1 MQNNE
6 FYHLEFRPVTR
17 PLLINNEEIVFR
29 IEKVKLLC
37 GSAMGEFTASSL
49 VDIGRVGWWG
59 DKVSLFV

>member
-49 VDIGRVGWWG
+49 VDIGRVG
-59 DKVSLFV
+59 